1 VDPSKRLGS
10 GATGSADVKK
20 HKWFRG
26 VDWDLV
32 KNREIPPPW
41 VPSMTGEDDT
51 QYYDEYPDSTDK
63 VDEPPEE
70 DQALFTDF

>member
-1 VDPSKRLGS
+1 
-10 GATGSADVKK
+10 
-20 HKWFRG
+20 

-70 DQALFTDF
+70 DQELFTDF